1 MRQLGFG
8 FTHLGLVDAAFR
20 GCNGS
25 DFPDLRSL
33 WAGQLGPGGAD
44 LVAAAAQRLSSRS
57 VASVQVVAPLGIGGH
72 VDHLIARKACE
83 QVFGAASLAYY
94 ADMPYARA
102 PWRWRAAQCRQA
114 ALSRRSWRWISPR
127 KQQVLRAYASEMP
140 LLFKSAPKFA
150 ELLLLPS

>member
-1 MRQLGFG
+1 LFSDAGVGLSALLGAAAQPCTDGHTRMRMRRLEDAEAMRQLGFG

-57 VASVQVVAPLGIGGH
+57 
-72 VDHLIARKACE
+72 
-83 QVFGAASLAYY
+83 
-94 ADMPYARA
+94 
-102 PWRWRAAQCRQA
+102 
-114 ALSRRSWRWISPR
+114 
-127 KQQVLRAYASEMP
+127 
-140 LLFKSAPKFA
+140 
-150 ELLLLPS
+150 